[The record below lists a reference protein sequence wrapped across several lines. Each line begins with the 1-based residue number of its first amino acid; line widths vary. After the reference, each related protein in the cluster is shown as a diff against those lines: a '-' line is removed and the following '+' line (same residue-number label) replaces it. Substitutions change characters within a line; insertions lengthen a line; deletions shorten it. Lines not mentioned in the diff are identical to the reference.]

1 MLEAS
6 PIIEPRP
13 APAPLPL
20 GPQPRPIASGFSAVT
35 PILTAIWLLSGIS
48 MLALLLVRGFS
59 PVTAVLFSF
68 LTLLYVRGIFTV
80 ARRWAIRREMVRERP
95 TLIGRIVDINRASTW
110 KLWLWISII
119 TGIYFGAAVMI
130 FQLDPKSAALALPL
144 LLLTVLET
152 IGYFMIFMVANFAIL
167 FGPFLLYARIG
178 LDVSDPG
185 DASWQVKVSDVRGQK
200 AAVDEM
206 NKILRLIEQGR
217 KFTQSGGL
225 KERGILMVGPPGT
238 GKTMLAKAIASSLQ
252 LPIVTTSGASFAGM
266 FMGMDILKVLMM
278 SRMAKKRA
286 RKWGGCAVFIDEFDA
301 LGSRRSG
308 MGGGMGGIAGGM
320 FGMGG
325 MMALNMLLV
334 VMDGLDN
341 PSFLRRV
348 FRRWVNS
355 LLNGVFIVPQRLP
368 LGNGHSIT
376 LRIPPLKPPRYNIF
390 FMGATN
396 RPQVLDEAVTRPGRF
411 GRQIYFKMPDFVD
424 RKDIAELY
432 FARVRHDKTLD
443 APAMRDEFARITKGY
458 SPAMIQ
464 QALSVALMYAFE
476 HGREGFVWGDLRES
490 MGNIEAGLAEAVTY
504 SPKEALGVARHE
516 MGHAIASRFFVPDTQ
531 SVRLSIRKR
540 PGMLGHHRTVE
551 AQETF
556 TMFRSRL
563 AGEIRH
569 SLGSIAAERVFY
581 GENASGVSAD
591 LQSATSM
598 AAQMVG
604 AFGMGPELRG
614 DEDSLRAQQIGERL
628 VSRAAATGSALEG
641 GNLIA
646 TVLSNHHAARDVAQ
660 ILGLAYVDVWR
671 LMMKNREAIDKLAHV
686 LVERQELVGREID
699 ELLNSATLEGP
710 DTVEAWPDFF
720 FSVDGGQQMCPRCRH
735 LLPEGAR
742 YCYNCGESMFSPLNP
757 AQAPTKTTVKAEVQ
771 KKPRSR

>member
-6 PIIEPRP
+6 PIIEPRS

-20 GPQPRPIASGFSAVT
+20 GPQPGPIASTFSAVT
-35 PILTAIWLLSGIS
+35 PILAAIWILSGFS
-48 MLALLLVRGFS
+48 MLALLLIRGFS
-59 PVTAVLFSF
+59 PITAVLFSF
-68 LTLLYVRGIFTV
+68 VTLLYVRGIFVV
-80 ARRWAIRREMVRERP
+80 ARRWAINREIVRERP
-95 TLIGRIVDINRASTW
+95 SVLGRIVDINRAGTW
-110 KLWLWISII
+110 RLWLSISVL
-119 TGIYFGAAVMI
+119 TGLYFFIAVAV
-130 FQLDPKSAALALPL
+130 FQTDPKTAALDLPGL
-144 LLLTVLET
+144 LLSVMA
-152 IGYFMIFMVANFAIL
+152 IVGYFLIFLVAQFSI
-167 FGPFLLYARIG
+167 FFVPFLIYARIG
-178 LDVSDPG
+178 LTATDPG
-185 DASWQVKVSDVRGQK
+185 DANWQVKLSDVRGQRS
-200 AAVDEM
+200 AVEEM
-206 NKILRLIEQGR
+206 KKIIQLIEQGR

-252 LPIVTTSGASFAGM
+252 LPIITTSGASFAGM
-266 FMGMDILKVLMM
+266 FMGMDVIKVLMM
-278 SRMAKKRA
+278 SFMAKRRA

-308 MGGGMGGIAGGM
+308 MGGGGGIAGGM
-320 FGMGG
+320 FGMGGG

-348 FRRWVNS
+348 FRKWVNS
-355 LLNGVFIVPQRLP
+355 LLNGLFVVPQRIP
-368 LGNGHSIT
+368 LGNGHSIA
-376 LRIPPLKPPRYNIF
+376 LRVPPLKPPRYNIF

-411 GRQIYFKMPDFVD
+411 GRQIYFKMPDFAD
-424 RKDIAELY
+424 RKDIADLY

-464 QALSVALMYAFE
+464 QSLSVALMYAFE

-504 SPKEALGVARHE
+504 TPKDALGVARHE
-516 MGHAIASRFFVPDTQ
+516 MGHAVASRFFVPDTQ

-551 AQETF
+551 AEETF

-591 LQSATSM
+591 LQSATAM

-641 GNLIA
+641 NLIA
-646 TVLSNHHAARDVAQ
+646 TVLSNHQAARDVAQ

-671 LMMKNREAIDKLAHV
+671 LMMKNREAIDNLAHV

-710 DTVEAWPDFF
+710 DTVDAWPDFF

-757 AQAPTKTTVKAEVQ
+757 AQAQTKTTVKAEVQ

>member
-1 MLEAS
+1 M
-6 PIIEPRP
+6 IEPRP
-13 APAPLPL
+13 APTPVPP
-20 GPQPRPIASGFSAVT
+20 GPQPGPVASGFRAAT
-35 PILTAIWLLSGIS
+35 PILAGIWLLSGLA
-48 MLALLLVRGFS
+48 MLGFLAVRGYS
-59 PVTAVLFSF
+59 IRTAILLSIV
-68 LTLLYVRGIFTV
+68 TLLYVRGLFTV
-80 ARRWAIRREMVRERP
+80 FRRWAIDREIIRERRS
-95 TLIGRIVDINRASTW
+95 LSARIVDIGRAGTW
-110 KLWLWISII
+110 RRFLWLTVI
-119 TGIYFGAAVMI
+119 TGAYFGVTVLILQM
-130 FQLDPKSAALALPL
+130 DPKDAALQLPSL
-144 LLLTVLET
+144 ILNVLATV
-152 IGYFMIFMVANFAIL
+152 GYFMIFMLANFAIF

-178 LDVSDPG
+178 LDASDPG

-200 AAVDEM
+200 SAVEEM
-206 NKILRLIEQGR
+206 TKILRLIEQGR

-225 KERGILMVGPPGT
+225 RERGILMVGPPGT

-252 LPIVTTSGASFAGM
+252 LPIIVTSGASFAGM
-266 FMGMDILKVLMM
+266 FFGMDILKVLMM

-286 RKWGGCAVFIDEFDA
+286 KKWGGCAIFIDEFDA

-308 MGGGMGGIAGGM
+308 MGGGGGIAGGM

-341 PSFLRRV
+341 PGVVRRSFRKL
-348 FRRWVNS
+348 VNG
-355 LLNGVFIVPQRLP
+355 LLDASFVIPQRIP
-368 LGNGHSIT
+368 LGGGRSIP
-376 LRIPPLKPPRYNIF
+376 LRIAPLKPPRYNIF

-411 GRQIYFKMPDFVD
+411 GRQIFFKMPDFED
-424 RKDIAELY
+424 RKDIADLY
-432 FARVRHDKTLD
+432 FTKVRHDKALD
-443 APAMRDEFARITKGY
+443 APELRDEFARITKGY

-476 HGREGFVWGDLRES
+476 HSREGVIWEDLRES
-490 MGNIEAGLAEAVTY
+490 MGNIEAGLAEAVKYT
-504 SPKEALGVARHE
+504 PKDALGVARHE

-591 LQSATSM
+591 LENATSL

-604 AFGMGPELRG
+604 LYGMGPELRS
-614 DEDSLRAQQIGERL
+614 DEEGLRAQQIGERL
-628 VSRAAATGSALEG
+628 VSRAGAAGSALEG
-641 GNLIA
+641 NVIA
-646 TVLSNHHAARDVAQ
+646 TILNNHSTSRDVAQ
-660 ILGLAYVDVWR
+660 ILGIAYVDVWR
-671 LMMKNREAIDKLAHV
+671 LMEKNRDAIDRLAHV
-686 LVERQELVGREID
+686 LVEKQELVGREID
-699 ELLNSATLEGP
+699 ELLNSVKLVGP
-710 DTVEAWPDFF
+710 DGADAWPDFF
-720 FSVDGGQQMCPRCRH
+720 FSVDGGQHLCPRCRR
-735 LLPEGAR
+735 LLPEGSR

-757 AQAPTKTTVKAEVQ
+757 AQTQAAVKPEAQVNAEQ
-771 KKPRSR
+771 P